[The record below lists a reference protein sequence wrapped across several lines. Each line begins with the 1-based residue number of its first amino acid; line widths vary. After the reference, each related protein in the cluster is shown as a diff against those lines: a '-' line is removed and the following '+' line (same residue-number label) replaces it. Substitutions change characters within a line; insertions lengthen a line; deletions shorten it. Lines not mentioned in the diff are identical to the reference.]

1 MNKVSNFLTYCCLQ
15 CSPTL
20 LTSVGTA
27 AMSFIL
33 MSVVKL
39 TGVCF
44 EICHRVWL
52 GECFLCPCKERTF
65 CVVGGSVCQRHVV
78 VDDVVVP
85 FLSALTDFGQ
95 QLSEEGCGSPA
106 GNGSSAARLRPV
118 RCRVTWFESRLS
130 AASSWRVVEGR
141 YVSLMNLSLL
151 LMFIVYS
158 YETALIP
165 AGCAPALGD
174 SHPMLIKRLQIPVT
188 MALGSSLCF

>member
-27 AMSFIL
+27 AMSFVL

-95 QLSEEGCGSPA
+95 RLSEEGCGSPA

-118 RCRVTWFESRLS
+118 RCRVTWFESAYQLHPHGG
-130 AASSWRVVEGR
+130 SWRVVMFPWWIWV
-141 YVSLMNLSLL
+141 YYSCLSFTLTKPPSFLL
-151 LMFIVYS
+151 AVLLPWGTVIR
-158 YETALIP
+158 
-165 AGCAPALGD
+165 C
-174 SHPMLIKRLQIPVT
+174 
-188 MALGSSLCF
+188 

>member
-15 CSPTL
+15 RSPTL

-27 AMSFIL
+27 AMSFVL

-85 FLSALTDFGQ
+85 FLSALTDFGWARRAVEAPPGTGHLLLALGLSGVASRDLNPAY
-95 QLSEEGCGSPA
+95 QLHPRGG
-106 GNGSSAARLRPV
+106 
-118 RCRVTWFESRLS
+118 
-130 AASSWRVVEGR
+130 SWRVVMFPWWIWV
-141 YVSLMNLSLL
+141 YYLCLSFTLTKPPSFLL
-151 LMFIVYS
+151 AVLLPWGTVIR
-158 YETALIP
+158 
-165 AGCAPALGD
+165 C
-174 SHPMLIKRLQIPVT
+174 
-188 MALGSSLCF
+188 